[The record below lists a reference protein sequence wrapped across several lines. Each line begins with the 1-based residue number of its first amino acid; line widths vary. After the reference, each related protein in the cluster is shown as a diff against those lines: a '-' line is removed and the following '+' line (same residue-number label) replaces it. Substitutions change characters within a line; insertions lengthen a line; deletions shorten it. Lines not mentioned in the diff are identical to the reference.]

1 MCLAYSEGNVDLL
14 VINWQNQTCQLNFYE
29 NGIIQASKTEIRI
42 FTLMNGSCP
51 TFVNE
56 ETTLVNTNHSSQL
69 HIHVSDNLGINIIV
83 YPVAF

>member
-1 MCLAYSEGNVDLL
+1 
-14 VINWQNQTCQLNFYE
+14 
-29 NGIIQASKTEIRI
+29 
-42 FTLMNGSCP
+42 MNKSCP

-69 HIHVSDNLGINIIV
+69 HIHVSDNLGITIII